1 MAEVGYN
8 SKFEGQEVD
17 SRLENVVQ
25 AAPGTGSESG
35 KGGLIPAPPAGSQD
49 GSKTLLSD
57 MTWGDYVNKKYIDD
71 AVSAAGWKKQI
82 VSKLPTVEE
91 AKDNVMYLVKDNV
104 ASTETKNVYNEYI
117 LVTEE
122 GGGKVLESLGMVSTG
137 VEMTFLDIDQIT
149 ESQGTVSDDVYNSV
163 VSAYEN
169 KIIVGVANGNV
180 MPMTISK
187 DRNVYKIALNYCIND
202 GNEFSFSNALIVLNE
217 DKSFTYT
224 DVSGYVSEDNISFL
238 RFMAGAPIVVTTLAN
253 LPISSHNII
262 ANVSA
267 ATSLSMSVSSSDV
280 GREWQVRVN
289 NTTGSDITQPLP
301 TTGQF
306 QSMSGDSV
314 TIPANSFIEL
324 SIWYINDKL
333 VIRVGEQA

>member
-1 MAEVGYN
+1 MAEIGYN

-25 AAPGTGSESG
+25 AAPGTSSESG

-57 MTWGDYVNKKYIDD
+57 MTWGDHITKQYVDN
-71 AVSAAGWKKQI
+71 AVSTAGWKKQI
-82 VSKLPTVEE
+82 VTVLPNVDE
-91 AKDNVMYLVKDNV
+91 AADNVMYLVKDDL
-104 ASTETKNVYNEYI
+104 ASTETGNVYNEYI
-117 LVTEE
+117 LVTDPE
-122 GGGKVLESLGMVSTG
+122 GVKSLESIGMVSTG
-137 VEMTFLDIDQIT
+137 VEMTFLDLDQLFG
-149 ESQGTVSDDVYNSV
+149 SSGTVSDDVYNSV

-169 KIIVGVANGNV
+169 KIVVGVIDGEV
-180 MPMTISK
+180 VPMVISK
-187 DRNVYKIALNYCIND
+187 DQNTYNIELISCFND
-202 GNEFSFSNALIVLNE
+202 GSGLSFFNMSIVLNE
-217 DKSFTYT
+217 DKSFTY
-224 DVSGYVSEDNISFL
+224 SGINVIISKASISFL
-238 RFMAGAPIVVTTLAN
+238 DFMAGTPSVVTTLEN
-253 LPISSHNII
+253 LPKGSHNII

-333 VIRVGEQA
+333 VIRVGENA

>member
-1 MAEVGYN
+1 MAEIGYN

-25 AAPGTGSESG
+25 AAPGTSSESG

-57 MTWGDYVNKKYIDD
+57 MTWGDHITKQYVDN

-82 VSKLPTVEE
+82 VTVLPNVDE
-91 AKDNVMYLVKDNV
+91 AADNVMYLVKDDL
-104 ASTETKNVYNEYI
+104 ASTETGNVYNEYI
-117 LVTEE
+117 LVTDPE
-122 GGGKVLESLGMVSTG
+122 GVKSLESIGMVSTG
-137 VEMTFLDIDQIT
+137 VEMTFLDLDQFG
-149 ESQGTVSDDVYNSV
+149 SSSGTVSDDVYNSV

-169 KIIVGVANGNV
+169 KIVVGVIGGEV
-180 MPMTISK
+180 VPMVISK
-187 DRNVYKIALNYCIND
+187 DQDTYNIELISCFND
-202 GNEFSFSNALIVLNE
+202 GSGLSFFNVFIVLNE
-217 DKSFTYT
+217 DKSFTY
-224 DVSGYVSEDNISFL
+224 SGINVIISKASISFL
-238 RFMAGAPIVVTTLAN
+238 DFMAGTPSVVTTLEN
-253 LPISSHNII
+253 LPKGSHNII

-333 VIRVGEQA
+333 VIRVGENA

>member
-1 MAEVGYN
+1 MAEIGYN

-25 AAPGTGSESG
+25 AAPGTSSESG

-57 MTWGDYVNKKYIDD
+57 MTWGDHITKQYVDN

-82 VSKLPTVEE
+82 VTVLPNVDE
-91 AKDNVMYLVKDNV
+91 AADNVMYLVKDDL
-104 ASTETKNVYNEYI
+104 ASTETGNVYNEYI
-117 LVTEE
+117 LVTDPE
-122 GGGKVLESLGMVSTG
+122 GVKSLESIGMVSTG
-137 VEMTFLDIDQIT
+137 VEMTFLDLDQFS
-149 ESQGTVSDDVYNSV
+149 ESSGTVSDDVYNSV

-169 KIIVGVANGNV
+169 KIVVGVIDGEV
-180 MPMTISK
+180 VPMVISK
-187 DRNVYKIALNYCIND
+187 DQNTYNIELISCFND
-202 GNEFSFSNALIVLNE
+202 GSGLSFFNVFIVLNE
-217 DKSFTYT
+217 DKSFTY
-224 DVSGYVSEDNISFL
+224 SGINVIISKASISFL
-238 RFMAGAPIVVTTLAN
+238 DFMAGTPSVVTTLEN
-253 LPISSHNII
+253 LPKGSHNII

-289 NTTGSDITQPLP
+289 NTTSSDITQPLP

-333 VIRVGEQA
+333 VIRVGENA

>member
-1 MAEVGYN
+1 MAEIGYN

-25 AAPGTGSESG
+25 AAPGTSSESG

-57 MTWGDYVNKKYIDD
+57 MTWGDHITKQYVDN

-82 VSKLPTVEE
+82 VTVLPNVDE
-91 AKDNVMYLVKDNV
+91 AADNVMYLVKDDL
-104 ASTETKNVYNEYI
+104 ASTETGNVYNEYI
-117 LVTEE
+117 LVTDPE
-122 GGGKVLESLGMVSTG
+122 GVKSLESIGMVSTG
-137 VEMTFLDIDQIT
+137 VEMTFLDLDQF
-149 ESQGTVSDDVYNSV
+149 SGSSGTVSDDVYNSV

-169 KIIVGVANGNV
+169 KIVVGVIDGEV
-180 MPMTISK
+180 VPMVISK
-187 DRNVYKIALNYCIND
+187 DQNTYNIELISCFND
-202 GNEFSFSNALIVLNE
+202 GSGLSFFNVFIVLNE
-217 DKSFTYT
+217 DKSFTY
-224 DVSGYVSEDNISFL
+224 SGINVIISKASISFL
-238 RFMAGAPIVVTTLAN
+238 DFMAGTPSVVTTLEN
-253 LPISSHNII
+253 LPKGSHNII

-333 VIRVGEQA
+333 VIRVGENA